1 MLVHVFTCHVYLP
14 SDSQTHTRLASTVVW
29 SQPEERNKGRN
40 VPWWHTA
47 SAVSLR
53 VCFTVSAKE
62 REVLSSP
69 WHVGESVKEG
79 KEGRKQGS
87 PTLESPLGKRLE
99 TTPFALVLLLDVSE
113 AILVS
118 HGPASSHPYVP
129 SWLPSNQEP
138 LLLARGWEV
147 WKEELP
153 SFYLPASVPQS
164 PRPVCPSWLM
174 GGTASPSIRNELI
187 SSTYAL
193 VFYYMGVSQ
202 VSHLLTSCL
211 LPVFE
216 LWVQML

>member
-1 MLVHVFTCHVYLP
+1 MANSLRGFFESLFHSKCKGERSPPLSLACGRVGERRKGRKEARQSYTGVTSREEARDDTFCPRPPPGCLGG
-14 SDSQTHTRLASTVVW
+14 HTR
-29 SQPEERNKGRN
+29 
-40 VPWWHTA
+40 VPW
-47 SAVSLR
+47 
-53 VCFTVSAKE
+53 
-62 REVLSSP
+62 SSFQP
-69 WHVGESVKEG
+69 
-79 KEGRKQGS
+79 
-87 PTLESPLGKRLE
+87 
-99 TTPFALVLLLDVSE
+99 
-113 AILVS
+113 
-118 HGPASSHPYVP
+118 PYVP

-216 LWVQML
+216 L